1 VKSSARERRVR
12 FEEAAPMKRAK
23 LGLAGLKDG
32 VERWRQERAHVRAP
46 APEELW
52 NAAVE
57 VARKEGVYA
66 TAKAIRFDSS
76 RLKARMSRAPSAG
89 SRGRSLTSPTSGA
102 PKTDATAFVAI
113 EVAGPGGG
121 ATTSEAVVELVGR
134 HGDRMRIV
142 AAHGAVDVVGLAQA
156 FWSRAS

>member
-1 VKSSARERRVR
+1 
-12 FEEAAPMKRAK
+12 MKRAMVD
-23 LGLAGLKDG
+23 LAGLLEG
-32 VERWRQERAHVRAP
+32 VERWRQERAYVRAP

-66 TAKAIRFDSS
+66 TAKAIRFDAS
-76 RLKARMSRAPSAG
+76 RLKARMRRSQSAG
-89 SRGRSLTSPTSGA
+89 PSPTSSTPGA
-102 PKTDATAFVAI
+102 PRKDATAFVAI
-113 EVAGPGGG
+113 EVAGPARG
-121 ATTSEAVVELVGR
+121 ATSETVVELVGR

-142 AAHGAVDVVGLAQA
+142 GAHGAVDVVGLAQA